1 MEHMFIPTLRGGQG
15 VHSGLQ
21 YSFSLF
27 EYYEKHDFGKDVT
40 VGARRT
46 HLLKPW
52 MGCHHFCQLMV

>member
-15 VHSGLQ
+15 VHSGLR

-52 MGCHHFCQLMV
+52 MGCHHF